1 MARNG
6 ELNGKTRMGGRA
18 GMLLPP
24 TDLVAA
30 FISTSSPLL
39 LVRAAR
45 RSRAPVKAGGFQQQT
60 CRLSFFALCL
70 IFQLSGG
77 GRWEF
82 SLTRCGTFLTN
93 CLTRECRHH

>member
-24 TDLVAA
+24 TALVAA

-45 RSRAPVKAGGFQQQT
+45 GSRAPA
-60 CRLSFFALCL
+60 
-70 IFQLSGG
+70 
-77 GRWEF
+77 
-82 SLTRCGTFLTN
+82 
-93 CLTRECRHH
+93 